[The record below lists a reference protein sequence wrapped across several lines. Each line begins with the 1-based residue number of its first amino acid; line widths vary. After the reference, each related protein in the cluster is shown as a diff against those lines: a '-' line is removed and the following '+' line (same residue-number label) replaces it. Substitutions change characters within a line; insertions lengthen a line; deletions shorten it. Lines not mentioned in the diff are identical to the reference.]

1 MDLIN
6 ATNISLVVLLLTCL
20 FNVYQY
26 FKKPQIDI
34 EKKVAVSESEVNG
47 KAQILAQQLQ
57 WEKESNERRFKE
69 MADHSTTV
77 NTLAQNHISHVDAK
91 VDVLTNLVSTMNN
104 NLSKEIAILSTK
116 IDERFSHV
124 ERRSGTD
131 RRKS

>member
-69 MADHSTTV
+69 MSDHSAEV
-77 NTLAQNHISHVDAK
+77 STLAQNHISHVDAK

-116 IDERFSHV
+116 IDERFSRV